1 MGVAKKDDAGQQPRN
16 GIEGVEGAV
25 QPGGKAREQVIG
37 RGPVQGR
44 AEQDNENKIDQQSDI
59 IQRIILQCNGAH
71 MQAEQQTL
79 GGGFIGIFLL
89 QEASLLYV
97 VAGSSE
103 TERSSSPVV

>member
-1 MGVAKKDDAGQQPRN
+1 M
-16 GIEGVEGAV
+16 

-37 RGPVQGR
+37 RGSVQGR

-59 IQRIILQCNGAH
+59 IQRIMLQCNGAH

-79 GGGFIGIFLL
+79 GRGFIGIFLW

-97 VAGSSE
+97 AAGFSE